1 MPERKLV
8 QTFGRKK
15 NSVAVATVRGGA
27 GLIRVN
33 GQPLDLVQPQVLRIK
48 VFEPILLL
56 GGDVFS
62 EVDIRVRTRGGGHS
76 SQIFAIRQAI
86 ARGIVAFY
94 QKYKDES
101 SKREIKEKFLHF
113 DRSLLVV
120 DARRCE
126 SKKFGGPG
134 ARARYQKSYR

>member
-1 MPERKLV
+1 MPQRQLV

-15 NSVAVATVRGGA
+15 NSVAVATVRSGA

-33 GQPLDLVQPQVLRIK
+33 GQPLDLINPQVLRVK
-48 VFEPILLL
+48 LYEPVLLL

-62 EVDIRVRTRGGGHS
+62 EVDIRVRTRGGGHTTN
-76 SQIFAIRQAI
+76 IFAIRQAI
-86 ARGIVAFY
+86 ARGIVAYY

-101 SKREIKEKFLHF
+101 SKRDIKEKLLHF

-126 SKKFGGPG
+126 SKKFGGP
-134 ARARYQKSYR
+134 

>member
-15 NSVAVATVRGGA
+15 NSVAVATVRGGQ

-33 GQPLDLVQPQVLRIK
+33 GQPLDLVQPQSLRIK

-76 SQIFAIRQAI
+76 S
-86 ARGIVAFY
+86 
-94 QKYKDES
+94 
-101 SKREIKEKFLHF
+101 
-113 DRSLLVV
+113 
-120 DARRCE
+120 
-126 SKKFGGPG
+126 
-134 ARARYQKSYR
+134 